1 MNELIE
7 KIKECLAQSEG
18 EAVIVSIEGG
28 AGGGKTTLA
37 AALQK
42 ALGGNVY
49 HMDDFFLPPY
59 LRTAERLSEPGG
71 NVDYDRF
78 YGEVVEGIFSDEY
91 FEYGVMDCGEGK
103 INRQRVAHPTDLHI
117 VEGVYSAH
125 PYYEEIY
132 TLRVFVDVDKET
144 QRKRILERNGDLAQR
159 FFDEWIPM
167 EDAYFKAF
175 SVREKSDI
183 ILRCGE

>member
-1 MNELIE
+1 MKELIE
-7 KIKECLAQSEG
+7 KIKTLLAESE
-18 EAVIVSIEGG
+18 EQVIISIEGG
-28 AGGGKTTLA
+28 AGSGKTTLA

-49 HMDDFFLPPY
+49 HMDDFFLPPA
-59 LRTAERLSEPGG
+59 LRTAERLAEPGG

-91 FEYGVMDCGEGK
+91 FEYGVMDCSVGK
-103 INRQRVAHPTDLHI
+103 ITRQRVAHPTDLHI

-132 TLRVFVDVDKET
+132 TLRVFVDVDEET
-144 QRKRILERNGDLAQR
+144 QRARILERGEERAKR
-159 FFDEWIPM
+159 FFAEWIPM
-167 EDAYFKAF
+167 ENRYFEAF
-175 SVREKSDI
+175 SVREKSDVV
-183 ILRCGE
+183 LRCDG